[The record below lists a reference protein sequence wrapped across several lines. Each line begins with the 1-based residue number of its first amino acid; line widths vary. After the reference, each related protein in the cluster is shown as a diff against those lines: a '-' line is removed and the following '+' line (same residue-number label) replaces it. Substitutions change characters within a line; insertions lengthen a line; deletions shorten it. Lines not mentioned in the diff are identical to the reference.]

1 MATAQAKAVLR
12 VNQGLMTPGPS
23 RWSPRAYGH
32 GSRIPE
38 LDLGGAATHEH
49 RHDPASAQPAAKVG
63 RTQITTSAHAAS
75 GIRSFAWP

>member
-23 RWSPRAYGH
+23 RGRLGHGH